1 MPKLR
6 HAVDEDLIKFGW
18 EEDVWCVRSDTVS
31 LCLQLMCQ
39 GTSMKSAWWIWLI
52 KPQFHVDN
60 LSSAHV
66 YLRLKTGDSWT
77 SIPEA
82 LLEDC
87 AQLTK
92 ANSIEGTDSSPVK
105 CHVAQLLSR

>member
-1 MPKLR
+1 MRGCMRYITLSSTDTCR
-6 HAVDEDLIKFGW
+6 
-18 EEDVWCVRSDTVS
+18 VWHTDSSTH
-31 LCLQLMCQ
+31 LANQ
-39 GTSMKSAWWIWLI
+39 T
-52 KPQFHVDN
+52 QFHVDN

-77 SIPEA
+77 SIPQA

-92 ANSIEGTDSSPVK
+92 ANSIEGDRTSLTQTLQAY
-105 CHVAQLLSR
+105 HFTRE